1 MQGPDT
7 PGQAAGTEQS
17 PLSLGRG
24 LVYRVQAFSHAQG
37 GEAASAS
44 DQQGK
49 RHQIGVVP
57 ALKKDLTAYRQLG
70 EHL

>member
-1 MQGPDT
+1 
-7 PGQAAGTEQS
+7 
-17 PLSLGRG
+17 LSLGRG